1 MRPTDPRLVRRLGPA
16 RRSLVAVVGA
26 GFAGS
31 LLVLAQAWVVTGLVV
46 ALTRGDDLRPW
57 VPAVVAVFATRAAV
71 GVVSDVAAV
80 RAAGTVGTAVRRDL
94 IRAVL
99 SPESRGEAPSGEVAV
114 LVTRGVAAAEPYLT
128 RYLPA
133 LVLAALLPPLTVVAI
148 ATQDLLS
155 AVIVIATL
163 PRVPVFGALVG
174 IATRDRAERQWRAMA
189 SLSGHF
195 LDVMRGLPT
204 LVAFRRA
211 EAQTGRIREVTD
223 RYRRASAATLRIA
236 FASSAVLEL
245 VATLSVAT
253 VAVTVGV
260 RLANGD
266 LGLHTALV
274 VLLLAPEAYWP
285 LRRVGA
291 EFHAAAEGVATFER
305 VDAELSRHRETA
317 GAPLPATGALVVDD
331 VTVRY
336 PGRAVPALD
345 SVSLTLPARGLTAIT
360 GPSGCGKSTLLAV
373 LAGLRTPDTG
383 SVRLGDA
390 AVGSVIGGDAWRA
403 RVALLPQRPVFV
415 AGTVGDNVRLGV
427 PDASDQRV
435 WQVLRRVALEERVR
449 ALPQGLDTPL
459 GEDGASL
466 SAGERAR
473 LALARIV
480 LADRPWV
487 LLDEP
492 TAHLDALTEHVVAD
506 TLLELA
512 RDRAVVVVAHRDSLV
527 GLADHVVALP
537 PSREIAVSVAPEPAR
552 AHALAVEK
560 PGDAPT
566 PSRRRPR
573 LVLPAVVGA
582 LASASGI
589 ALTATSGWLIVQAST
604 HPAVLTLTVAIVG
617 VRTFGLARPVLR
629 YVERLWSHDSA
640 LRLLSARRAKVY
652 EALVPLTPARLG
664 PRRGDV
670 LSAVVD
676 DVDSVLDRELRD
688 RLPVRGMLGAGL
700 IATLA
705 TGLVDVR
712 AALVVALVSVLGLAA
727 YAAVRRATTH
737 TERELVTARAALSD
751 RVVETV
757 DVADE
762 LVMWQAGE
770 RAVQDVGRA
779 SERVASRSV
788 RAAIALALGRAVALL
803 GCGLAVVVVAELL
816 ASQVADGTLSAPL
829 AALAVLVPLALA
841 EVVVPVN
848 DAAVAGTRARA
859 AQKRLDAL
867 LDQTPAVVPPL
878 EPHAAPETTD
888 LVLDEATASWDG
900 EPALRA
906 LSLRVPTGARIA
918 VTGES
923 GSGKSTLAALLVRF
937 LDPNGGAI
945 ALGGTSLRRLAL
957 DDVRRTVGLVD
968 DDPHVFATTVAENVR
983 LARPAAEDR
992 EVADALRRAGLGTW
1006 LDGLTDGLDTRLGD
1020 GGAAVSGGERAR
1032 LALARSLLADQR
1044 VLVLDEPTAHLDTA
1058 SAALLADHVLGENGE
1073 RTVVW
1078 ITHEPVGLDRVDTVV
1093 QLDPPPREVRSA

>member
-1 MRPTDPRLVRRLGPA
+1 MRPTDPRLLRRLGPA
-16 RRSLVAVVGA
+16 RRALATVVGA
-26 GFAGS
+26 GLAGS
-31 LLVLAQAWVVTGLVV
+31 LLVLAQAWMVTGLLV
-46 ALTRGDDLRPW
+46 ALVEGGDVTFFGL
-57 VPAVVAVFATRAAV
+57 AVIAVIGARAAT
-71 GVVSDVAAV
+71 GFASDVAAA

-94 IRAVL
+94 MRAVL
-99 SPESRGEAPSGEVAV
+99 SPASGREPPTGEVAV
-114 LVTRGVAAAEPYLT
+114 LVTRGVSAAEPYLT

-133 LVLAALLPPLTVVAI
+133 LVLAAVLPPLTVVAI

-155 AVIVIATL
+155 AVIVLATL
-163 PRVPVFGALVG
+163 PLVPVFGALVG

-211 EAQTGRIREVTD
+211 EAQTGRIREITD

-245 VATLSVAT
+245 VATLSVAM

-260 RLANGD
+260 RLASGD

-305 VDAELSRHRETA
+305 VDAELSRRAAYPST
-317 GAPLPATGALVVDD
+317 PVVDTGAIVVDG

-336 PGRAVPALD
+336 PGRAVPALEA
-345 SVSLTLPARGLTAIT
+345 VHLAVPPRGLTAVT
-360 GPSGCGKSTLLAV
+360 GASGCGKSTLLSV
-373 LAGLRTPDTG
+373 LAGLRTPDEGTLRIG
-383 SVRLGDA
+383 VR
-390 AVGSVIGGDAWRA
+390 AVSGEAWRS
-403 RVALLPQRPVFV
+403 RVAFLPQRPVFV
-415 AGTVGDNVRLGV
+415 AGTVGDNVRLGA
-427 PDASDQRV
+427 PDAPDDAVWRV
-435 WQVLRRVALEERVR
+435 LHRVALDERVR
-449 ALPQGLDTPL
+449 ALPRGLDTPL
-459 GEDGASL
+459 SEDGASL

-492 TAHLDALTEHVVAD
+492 TAHLDALTERVVAD

-512 RDRAVVVVAHRDSLV
+512 RDRGVVVVAHRETLV
-527 GLADHVVALP
+527 RLADHVVALP
-537 PSREIAVSVAPEPAR
+537 APRAWAPTLPQEETGSRASGVVAPDDTA
-552 AHALAVEK
+552 
-560 PGDAPT
+560 AP
-566 PSRRRPR
+566 PR
-573 LVLPAVVGA
+573 HPRMVLPALVGMM
-582 LASASGI
+582 ASATGV

-629 YVERLWSHDSA
+629 YVERLWAHDSA
-640 LRLLSARRAKVY
+640 LRLLSARRARVY

-688 RLPVRGMLGAGL
+688 RLPVRGMVGTGVLTA
-700 IATLA
+700 LA
-705 TGLVDVR
+705 TSLVDLR
-712 AALVVALVSVLGLAA
+712 AGAVLGLVTVLGLVA
-727 YAAVRRATTH
+727 YAAVRRATAR
-737 TERELVTARAALSD
+737 TESELVTARAELSE
-751 RVVETV
+751 RVVEAIQ
-757 DVADE
+757 VADE
-762 LVMWQAGE
+762 LVMWQAGDQ
-770 RAVQDVGRA
+770 AVGEVTRA
-779 SERVASRSV
+779 SERLASRSLRGAV
-788 RAAIALALGRAVALL
+788 PLALGRALSLV
-803 GCGLAVVVVAELL
+803 GCGVAVVTVARVLEPR
-816 ASQVADGTLSAPL
+816 VAAGSLSAPL

-841 EVVVPVN
+841 EVVVPAV
-848 DAAVAGTRARA
+848 DAAVAATRARA
-859 AQKRLDAL
+859 AEARLDAL
-867 LDQTPAVVPPL
+867 LDHVPVVVPPL
-878 EPHAAPETTD
+878 EPHAAPETAD
-888 LVLDEATASWDG
+888 LELVDASAAWDE
-900 EPALRA
+900 EPAMHA
-906 LSLRVPTGARIA
+906 LSLRVPAGGRVA
-918 VTGES
+918 VTGPS

-937 LDPNGGAI
+937 LDPSSGAVTM
-945 ALGGTSLRRLAL
+945 GGTPLRRLAL
-957 DDVRRTVGLVD
+957 EDVRRTVGLVD
-968 DDPHVFATTVAENVR
+968 DDPHVFATSVAENVR
-983 LARPAAEDR
+983 LARPDADDR
-992 EVADALRRAGLGTW
+992 QVADALRRAGLGPW
-1006 LDGLTDGLDTRLGD
+1006 LDDLTDGLRTRLGD

-1032 LALARSLLADQR
+1032 LAVARSLLADQR

-1058 SAALLADHVLGENGE
+1058 SASLLAAHVLRNDED

-1093 QLDPPPREVRSA
+1093 QLDPPRGEARSA